1 MRRSLYLQCH
11 KIMIQYWVVKLYNFD
26 VGASCTSEGFGC
38 FARSIS
44 SNSMPLSLSER
55 ASLFPVLMSTYEKNA
70 VPMTPMA
77 ISIGICTYSSSL
89 SVYARAMAE
98 AAD

>member
-44 SNSMPLSLSER
+44 SNSMPLSFKVARWQNLIPSFPWIAPGWR
-55 ASLFPVLMSTYEKNA
+55 AWG
-70 VPMTPMA
+70 A
-77 ISIGICTYSSSL
+77 IQGKEGIKFC
-89 SVYARAMAE
+89 SVA
-98 AAD
+98 